1 MENENED
8 IDLENNEDLEEEE
21 QDKPE
26 EKPEDKSEGRSKET
40 PEARLARMERQ
51 TAQLRKKL
59 GVEPKEEKTE
69 TKSNKSEDFDYA
81 QKAYLVAN
89 GIKGK
94 KEQELVQEFIRNT
107 GKSLDDVVESKFF
120 QAELKELR
128 EADAS
133 ANAVPKGSKRSA
145 SSPRDSVD
153 YWLAKDELPEN
164 TPENMELRR
173 QVVNA
178 RYKRETSGSKF
189 ASSTTGGVQRQSQ
202 LK

>member
-8 IDLENNEDLEEEE
+8 IDFNNNENDLEEGAD
-21 QDKPE
+21 DKPE
-26 EKPEDKSEGRSKET
+26 EKSEDKPKET

-59 GVEPKEEKTE
+59 GVEPKEEKPE
-69 TKSNKSEDFDYA
+69 PKSNKSEDFDYA

-94 KEQELVQEFIRNT
+94 KEQELAQEFVKNT
-107 GKSLDDVVESKFF
+107 GKELDDIVENKFF

-133 ANAVPKGSKRSA
+133 ANAIPKGSKRSA

-164 TPENMELRR
+164 TPENQELRR

-189 ASSTTGGVQRQSQ
+189 SSSTTGGVARQSQ
-202 LK
+202 MK

>member
-8 IDLENNEDLEEEE
+8 IDFENNEDL
-21 QDKPE
+21 DKGADDKLE
-26 EKPEDKSEGRSKET
+26 EKSEDRPKET

-59 GVEPKEEKTE
+59 GVEPKEEKSE
-69 TKSNKSEDFDYA
+69 PKSNKSEDFDYA

-94 KEQELVQEFIRNT
+94 KELELAQEFIKNT
-107 GKSLDDVVESKFF
+107 GKDLDDVIESKFF
-120 QAELKELR
+120 QSELKELR

-145 SSPRDSVD
+145 SSTKDSVD

-189 ASSTTGGVQRQSQ
+189 ASSTTGGIARQSQ

>member
-8 IDLENNEDLEEEE
+8 VDFQNNEPDLDEGAE
-21 QDKPE
+21 DKPEDKPESKPTETPEAKLARLKRQTKQLEKKLGVSEE
-26 EKPEDKSEGRSKET
+26 EKPE
-40 PEARLARMERQ
+40 P
-51 TAQLRKKL
+51 
-59 GVEPKEEKTE
+59 
-69 TKSNKSEDFDYA
+69 KSNKSEDFDYA

-94 KEQELVQEFIRNT
+94 KEQELAQEFIRNT
-107 GKSLDDVVESKFF
+107 GKDLDEVVESKFF
-120 QAELKELR
+120 QAELKDLR

-145 SSPRDSVD
+145 TSTKDSVD

-164 TPENMELRR
+164 TPENQELRR

-178 RYKRETSGSKF
+178 RYKRETSDNKF
-189 ASSTTGGVQRQSQ
+189 ASSSVGSIARQSQ
-202 LK
+202 LRK

>member
-8 IDLENNEDLEEEE
+8 VDFENNEPELEEVE
-21 QDKPE
+21 QD
-26 EKPEDKSEGRSKET
+26 KPEDKSEDKPKET

-69 TKSNKSEDFDYA
+69 SKSNKSEDFDYA

-94 KEQELVQEFIRNT
+94 KELELAQEFIKNT
-107 GKSLDDVVESKFF
+107 GKDLDDVIESKFF
-120 QAELKELR
+120 QSELKELR
-128 EADAS
+128 DADAS
-133 ANAVPKGSKRSA
+133 ANAVPKGSKRST
-145 SSPRDSVD
+145 SSTKDSVD

-164 TPENMELRR
+164 TPENAELRR
-173 QVVNA
+173 QIVNA
-178 RYKRETSGSKF
+178 RYKRETAGSKF
-189 ASSTTGGVQRQSQ
+189 ASSTTGSVMRQSQ
-202 LK
+202 IKR